1 MDADERGWGGIGI
14 REGPNPLPT
23 EQGIAATPSFFCVH
37 LRLNPLRA
45 SAVPKLPF
53 CKTSGKSAPCQL
65 VFVVMNRTQHCNELR
80 PEHAGQTVTLVG
92 WVHSRR
98 DLGGVLFIDL
108 RDREGRT
115 QTVFDPADLPN
126 EVFETATHLHSES
139 VIQLTG
145 QVRLRPTGT
154 ENAKIPT
161 GRIEVLVKEMVVL
174 NNAAILPFPVD
185 DPEVASKVNEELRL
199 QYRYLDLR
207 RPEMMRNLRLRS
219 KVAIATR
226 SFMDDQGFLEIETPT
241 LFKSTPEG
249 AREFLVPN
257 RREAGTFYAL
267 PQSPQQFKQILMV
280 SGVERYFQLAR
291 CYRDEDLRADRQPEF
306 TQVDIEM
313 SFIDR
318 EDIYALIEGLL
329 KRVWKTALNMDI
341 ATPFRRISFE
351 EALNRWGIDKPD
363 TRFGMELV
371 DMTEDF
377 RSSTF
382 KVFSGAVANG
392 GVVKAL
398 NAKGLAGATQGQLE
412 TMTDYAKSFGAK
424 GLAFIKVENGEWK
437 SPIVKFFSEAEKAAL
452 TTKLNIEQGDL
463 ILFAADQWL
472 NACEILGKIR
482 LYCADVLKTQGKLV
496 IDPTQFNFLWVVEFP
511 LLGFD
516 REMNR
521 WYSSHHPFT
530 APVADDIPL
539 LKADP
544 KKVRG
549 QHYDIV
555 VNGVELGGGSIR
567 IHQPDVQKTIFEE
580 VLQISPEET
589 QSRFGYMLE
598 AFKYGA
604 PPHGGIALGFDRLC
618 AILCGTTSIRDV
630 IAFPKTAKG
639 VCLMTESPS
648 PVTARQLR
656 DLHIEVKAAPKK
668 DQPGA
673 PDQA

>member
-1 MDADERGWGGIGI
+1 M
-14 REGPNPLPT
+14 
-23 EQGIAATPSFFCVH
+23 
-37 LRLNPLRA
+37 
-45 SAVPKLPF
+45 K
-53 CKTSGKSAPCQL
+53 
-65 VFVVMNRTQHCNELR
+65 RTHHCNALR
-80 PEHAGQTVTLVG
+80 PEHAGQTVTLSG

-115 QTVFDPADLPN
+115 QTVFDPADLAA
-126 EVFETATHLHSES
+126 EVFETATKLHAES
-139 VIQLTG
+139 VIEITG
-145 QVRLRPTGT
+145 KVRVRPAGT
-154 ENAKIPT
+154 NNDKIPT
-161 GRIEVLVKEMVVL
+161 GQVEVLVKELVVL
-174 NNAAILPFPVD
+174 NHAAPLPFQID
-185 DPEVASKVNEELRL
+185 DPEAAAKVNEETRL
-199 QYRYLDLR
+199 KYRFLDLR
-207 RPEMMRNLRLRS
+207 RPEMTHNLRLRS

-226 SFMDDQGFLEIETPT
+226 RFMDEQGFLEVETPI

-257 RREAGTFYAL
+257 HRDPGTFYAL

-280 SGVERYFQLAR
+280 SGVERYYQLAR
-291 CYRDEDLRADRQPEF
+291 CFRDEDQRADRQLEF

-318 EDIYALIEGLL
+318 EDIYTLIEGLL
-329 KRVWKTALNMDI
+329 QRVWKTALGVDI
-341 ATPFRRISFE
+341 PTPFPRFSFA

-371 DMTEDF
+371 DFTEDF
-377 RSSTF
+377 RTSTF
-382 KVFSGAVANG
+382 KVFAGAIANG
-392 GVVKAL
+392 GVVKAM
-398 NAKGLAGATQGQLE
+398 NAKGLAGATQGQIE
-412 TMTDYAKSFGAK
+412 TMTEYAKSFGAK
-424 GLAFIKVENGEWK
+424 GLAYIKVENGEWK
-437 SPIVKFFSEAEKAAL
+437 SPIVKFFSDAEKAAL
-452 TTKLNIEQGDL
+452 KSKLAIEEGDL

-496 IDPTQFNFLWVVEFP
+496 LDPKQFNFLWVIEFP

-516 REMNR
+516 REQNR

-539 LKADP
+539 LKTDP

-580 VLQISPEET
+580 LLQIPPEET
-589 QSRFGYMLE
+589 KLRFGYMLE
-598 AFKYGA
+598 AFRYGA

-639 VCLMTESPS
+639 VCLMTDSPS
-648 PVTARQLR
+648 HATARQLR
-656 DLHIEVKAAPKK
+656 DLYLEVKVKKPETPAPV
-668 DQPGA
+668 PA
-673 PDQA
+673 PAPPAGG

>member
-1 MDADERGWGGIGI
+1 M
-14 REGPNPLPT
+14 
-23 EQGIAATPSFFCVH
+23 
-37 LRLNPLRA
+37 
-45 SAVPKLPF
+45 K
-53 CKTSGKSAPCQL
+53 
-65 VFVVMNRTQHCNELR
+65 RTHHCNELR
-80 PEHAGQTVTLVG
+80 PAHIGQTVTLSG

-98 DLGGVLFIDL
+98 DLGGLIFIDI

-115 QTVFDPADLPN
+115 QTVFDPSDLTP
-126 EVFETATHLHSES
+126 ELFAQAAALRSECVVS
-139 VIQLTG
+139 ITG
-145 QVRLRPTGT
+145 KVRQRPAGT
-154 ENAKIPT
+154 NNAKIGT
-161 GRIEVLVKEMVVL
+161 GEIEVGVTGLEVL
-174 NNAAILPFPVD
+174 NMAEVLPFPVD
-185 DPEVASKVNEELRL
+185 DPEIANKVNEELRL

-207 RPEMMRNLRLRS
+207 RPEMARNLKLRS

-226 SFMDDQGFLEIETPT
+226 SYMDEQGFLEVETPT

-257 RREAGTFYAL
+257 RREPGTFYAL

-280 SGVERYFQLAR
+280 AGVEKYFQLAR

-318 EDIYALIEGLL
+318 EDIYALIEGLI
-329 KRVWKTALNMDI
+329 KRVWKTALNIDVP
-341 ATPFRRISFE
+341 TPFKRISFE
-351 EALNRWGIDKPD
+351 EALNRFGIDKPD

-371 DMTEDF
+371 DFSEE
-377 RSSTF
+377 F
-382 KVFSGAVANG
+382 KGSKFGVFGKCIEAG
-392 GVVKAL
+392 GVVKAI
-398 NAKGLAGATQGQLE
+398 NAKGLAGATQGQIE
-412 TMTDYAKSFGAK
+412 TMTEYAKSFGAK

-452 TTKLNIEQGDL
+452 TSKLKIEEGDL

-482 LYCADVLKTQGKLV
+482 LYCADVLKSQGKLTF
-496 IDPTQFNFLWVVEFP
+496 DPKQFNFLWVIEFP

-516 REMNR
+516 REQNR

-530 APVADDIPL
+530 APVGEDIPL
-539 LKADP
+539 LKTDP

-549 QHYDIV
+549 QHYDVV

-580 VLQISPEET
+580 LLAIPPEET
-589 QSRFGYMLE
+589 KLRFGYMLD
-598 AFKYGA
+598 AFKYAA
-604 PPHGGIALGFDRLC
+604 PPHGGIALGFDRLI
-618 AILCGTTSIRDV
+618 AILCGTSSIRDV

-639 VCLMTESPS
+639 TDLMTDSPAQVS
-648 PVTARQLR
+648 AKQLR
-656 DLHIEVKAAPKK
+656 DLYIEVKVKQPPATGPAGPAPAK
-668 DQPGA
+668 P
-673 PDQA
+673 

>member
-1 MDADERGWGGIGI
+1 M
-14 REGPNPLPT
+14 
-23 EQGIAATPSFFCVH
+23 
-37 LRLNPLRA
+37 
-45 SAVPKLPF
+45 K
-53 CKTSGKSAPCQL
+53 
-65 VFVVMNRTQHCNELR
+65 RTHHCNELR
-80 PEHAGQTVTLVG
+80 PAHIGQTATLAG

-98 DLGGVLFIDL
+98 DLGGLIFIDI

-115 QTVFDPADLPN
+115 QTVFDPSDLTP
-126 EVFETATHLHSES
+126 ELFTQAAALRSECVVS
-139 VIQLTG
+139 ITG
-145 QVRLRPTGT
+145 KLRQRPAGT
-154 ENAKIPT
+154 NNTKIPT
-161 GRIEVLVKEMVVL
+161 GEIEVGVTGLQVL
-174 NNAAILPFPVD
+174 NMAEVLPFPVD
-185 DPEVASKVNEELRL
+185 DPEVANKVNEELRL

-207 RPEMMRNLRLRS
+207 RPEMARNLKVRS

-226 SFMDDQGFLEIETPT
+226 SYMDEQGFLEVETPT

-257 RREAGTFYAL
+257 RREPGTFYAL

-280 SGVERYFQLAR
+280 AGVEKYFQLAR

-318 EDIYALIEGLL
+318 EDIYTLIEGLL
-329 KRVWKTALNMDI
+329 KRVWKIALNLDVP
-341 ATPFRRISFE
+341 TPFKRLSFE
-351 EALNRWGIDKPD
+351 EALNRFGIDKPD

-371 DMTEDF
+371 DFTEEF
-377 RSSTF
+377 KASTF
-382 KVFSGAVANG
+382 KVFSGAIASG

-412 TMTDYAKSFGAK
+412 TMTEYAKGFGAK

-437 SPIVKFFSEAEKAAL
+437 SPIVKFFNESEKTAL
-452 TTKLNIEQGDL
+452 TSKLKIEEGDL

-482 LYCADVLKTQGKLV
+482 LYCAEVLKTQGKLV
-496 IDPTQFNFLWVVEFP
+496 IDPQQFNFLWVVEFP

-516 REMNR
+516 REQNR

-530 APVADDIPL
+530 APVTEDIPL
-539 LKADP
+539 LKSDP

-549 QHYDIV
+549 QHYDVV

-567 IHQPDVQKTIFEE
+567 IHQPDVQKTVFEE
-580 VLQISPEET
+580 LLQIPPDLVKA
-589 QSRFGYMLE
+589 RFGYMLE
-598 AFKYGA
+598 AFRYGA
-604 PPHGGIALGFDRLC
+604 PPHGGIALGFDRLI
-618 AILCGTTSIRDV
+618 AILCHTPSIRDV

-639 VCLMTESPS
+639 TDLMTDSPS
-648 PVTARQLR
+648 TVEPKQLR
-656 DLHIEVKAAPKK
+656 DLHLELRVAKK
-668 DQPGA
+668 E
-673 PDQA
+673 

>member
-1 MDADERGWGGIGI
+1 M
-14 REGPNPLPT
+14 
-23 EQGIAATPSFFCVH
+23 
-37 LRLNPLRA
+37 
-45 SAVPKLPF
+45 K
-53 CKTSGKSAPCQL
+53 
-65 VFVVMNRTQHCNELR
+65 RTHHCNELR
-80 PEHAGQTVTLVG
+80 PAHIGQTVTLSG

-98 DLGGVLFIDL
+98 DLGGLIFIDI

-115 QTVFDPADLPN
+115 QTVFDPSDLPAAL
-126 EVFETATHLHSES
+126 FEQAAALRSECVVS
-139 VIQLTG
+139 ITG
-145 QVRLRPTGT
+145 PVRQRPSGT
-154 ENAKIPT
+154 NNAKIPT
-161 GRIEVLVKEMVVL
+161 GEVEVAVTGLEVLNMAEV
-174 NNAAILPFPVD
+174 LPFPVD
-185 DPEVASKVNEELRL
+185 DPEIANKVNEELRL

-207 RPEMMRNLRLRS
+207 RPEMARNLKLRS

-226 SFMDDQGFLEIETPT
+226 SYMDEQGFLEVETPT

-257 RREAGTFYAL
+257 RREPGTFYAL

-280 SGVERYFQLAR
+280 AGVEKYFQLAR

-318 EDIYALIEGLL
+318 EDIYALIEGLI
-329 KRVWKTALNMDI
+329 KRVWKTALNIDVP
-341 ATPFRRISFE
+341 TPFKRISFE
-351 EALNRWGIDKPD
+351 EALNRFGIDKPD

-371 DMTEDF
+371 DFSEE
-377 RSSTF
+377 F
-382 KVFSGAVANG
+382 KGSKFGVFGKCIEAG
-392 GVVKAL
+392 GVVKAI
-398 NAKGLAGATQGQLE
+398 NAKGLAGATQGQIE
-412 TMTDYAKSFGAK
+412 TMTEYAKSFGAK

-452 TTKLNIEQGDL
+452 TSKLKIEEGDL

-482 LYCADVLKTQGKLV
+482 LYCADVLKSQGKLTF
-496 IDPTQFNFLWVVEFP
+496 DPKQFNFLWVIEFP

-516 REMNR
+516 REQNR

-539 LKADP
+539 LKTDP

-580 VLQISPEET
+580 LLQIPPDET
-589 QSRFGYMLE
+589 KLRFGYMLD

-604 PPHGGIALGFDRLC
+604 PPHGGIALGFDRLI
-618 AILCGTTSIRDV
+618 AILCGVTSIRDV

-639 VCLMTESPS
+639 TDLMTSSPS
-648 PVTARQLR
+648 TVSPKQLR
-656 DLHIEVKAAPKK
+656 ELYLEVKAQKK
-668 DQPGA
+668 EEKA
-673 PDQA
+673 

>member
-1 MDADERGWGGIGI
+1 M
-14 REGPNPLPT
+14 
-23 EQGIAATPSFFCVH
+23 
-37 LRLNPLRA
+37 
-45 SAVPKLPF
+45 K
-53 CKTSGKSAPCQL
+53 
-65 VFVVMNRTQHCNELR
+65 RTHNCNELR
-80 PEHAGQTVTLVG
+80 PEHAGQTVTLAG

-115 QTVFDPADLPN
+115 QTVFDPSDLSK
-126 EVFETATHLHSES
+126 EVFDQASKLHSES
-139 VIQLTG
+139 VIRVTG
-145 QVRLRPTGT
+145 KVRTRPAGT

-161 GRIEVLVKEMVVL
+161 GQVEVLVKELTVL
-174 NNAAILPFPVD
+174 NNADVLPFPVD
-185 DPEVASKVNEELRL
+185 DPEIANKVNEELRL
-199 QYRYLDLR
+199 KYRYLDLR
-207 RPEMMRNLRLRS
+207 RPEMIRNLRLRS
-219 KVAIATR
+219 KVATATR
-226 SFMDDQGFLEIETPT
+226 VFMEEQGFLEIETPT

-257 RREAGTFYAL
+257 RRDPGTFYAL

-280 SGVERYFQLAR
+280 AGAERYFQLAR

-313 SFIDR
+313 SFIER
-318 EDIYALIEGLL
+318 EDIYNLIEGLL
-329 KRVWKTALNMDI
+329 KRVWKTALNIDI
-341 ATPFRRISFE
+341 PTPFKRISFE
-351 EALNRWGIDKPD
+351 EALNRYGIDKPD

-371 DMTEDF
+371 DFTEEF
-377 RSSTF
+377 RSSSF
-382 KVFSGAVANG
+382 KVFSGAIASG
-392 GVVKAL
+392 GVVKAM
-398 NAKGLAGATQGQLE
+398 NAKGLADATQGQIE

-424 GLAFIKVENGEWK
+424 GLAYIKVEKGEWK
-437 SPIVKFFSEAEKAAL
+437 SPIVKFFSEAEKTAL
-452 TTKLNIEQGDL
+452 TTKLKIEEGDL

-482 LYCADVLKTQGKLV
+482 LYCAEVLKNKGLLT
-496 IDPTQFNFLWVVEFP
+496 IDPNRFDFLWVIEFP

-530 APVADDIPL
+530 APVAEDIPL
-539 LKADP
+539 LKTEP
-544 KKVRG
+544 RKVRG

-580 VLQISPEET
+580 ILQIPPDET
-589 QSRFGYMLE
+589 QLRFGYMLE
-598 AFKYGA
+598 AFKFGA

-618 AILCGTTSIRDV
+618 AILCNTTSIRDV

-639 VCLMTESPS
+639 TDLMTDSPS
-648 PVTARQLR
+648 TVSTRQLR
-656 DLHIEVKAAPKK
+656 ELHIEVKAAKK
-668 DQPGA
+668 E
-673 PDQA
+673 

>member
-1 MDADERGWGGIGI
+1 M
-14 REGPNPLPT
+14 
-23 EQGIAATPSFFCVH
+23 
-37 LRLNPLRA
+37 
-45 SAVPKLPF
+45 K
-53 CKTSGKSAPCQL
+53 
-65 VFVVMNRTQHCNELR
+65 RTHHCNELR
-80 PEHAGQTVTLVG
+80 PAHIGQTVTLSG

-98 DLGGVLFIDL
+98 DLGGLIFIDI

-115 QTVFDPADLPN
+115 QTVFDPSDLTP
-126 EVFETATHLHSES
+126 EIFAQAAALRSECVVS
-139 VIQLTG
+139 LTG
-145 QVRLRPTGT
+145 KVRHRPEGT
-154 ENAKIPT
+154 NNAKIPT
-161 GRIEVLVKEMVVL
+161 GEIEVGITALEVL
-174 NNAAILPFPVD
+174 NMAEVLPFPVD
-185 DPEVASKVNEELRL
+185 DPEIANKVNEELRL

-207 RPEMMRNLRLRS
+207 RPEMARNLRLRS
-219 KVAIATR
+219 KVAIAAR
-226 SFMDDQGFLEIETPT
+226 SYMDEQGFLEVETPT

-257 RREAGTFYAL
+257 RREPGTFYAL

-280 SGVERYFQLAR
+280 AGVEKYFQLAR

-318 EDIYALIEGLL
+318 EDIYALIEGLI
-329 KRVWKTALNMDI
+329 KRVWKTALNIDVP
-341 ATPFRRISFE
+341 TPFKRISFE
-351 EALNRWGIDKPD
+351 EALNRYGIDKPD

-371 DMTEDF
+371 NMTEDF
-377 RSSTF
+377 KASTF
-382 KVFSGAVANG
+382 KVFSGTIANG

-398 NAKGLAGATQGQLE
+398 NAKGMAGATQGQIE
-412 TMTDYAKSFGAK
+412 TMTEYAKSFGAK
-424 GLAFIKVENGEWK
+424 GLAFIKVEGGEWK

-452 TTKLNIEQGDL
+452 TTKLAIQEGDL

-482 LYCADVLKTQGKLV
+482 LYCADVLKGQGKLV
-496 IDPTQFNFLWVVEFP
+496 IDPKQFNFLWVIEFP

-516 REMNR
+516 REQNR

-530 APVADDIPL
+530 APVAEDIAL
-539 LKADP
+539 LKTDP

-580 VLQISPEET
+580 LLAIPPEET
-589 QSRFGYMLE
+589 KLRFGYMLD

-604 PPHGGIALGFDRLC
+604 PPHGGIALGFDRLI
-618 AILCGTTSIRDV
+618 AILCGTSSIRDV

-639 VCLMTESPS
+639 TCLMTDSPS
-648 PVTARQLR
+648 HVSPKQLR
-656 DLHIEVKAAPKK
+656 DLYLEVKVKQPVAPLTPA
-668 DQPGA
+668 QS
-673 PDQA
+673 